1 MLDRFF
7 DGKLAPFIETNR
19 GCPFKCTFCHTGN
32 DYFNKI
38 NMFSAERIN
47 AEIDYIGK
55 KQIQIWD
62 EKQNASLLIA
72 DTEFLVLKI
81 WSEEKFKSCSYFI
94 DNNFNKQKFDLYFL
108 CKPDIPWI
116 YDPLRESEN
125 QREELFKK
133 YPNPGDLANAVVS
146 ELSKMLTPLGM
157 QNKRAMTLIR
167 FSKEYL
173 DGFSD
178 PSELYGIGKYAK
190 DSWEIFQHNN
200 LNVQPNDKVLNL
212 YLATALEQQT
222 QMGRS

>member
-1 MLDRFF
+1 MPMIMKTFLNSKMKIKIRNFRLLQDIYKNDPWKMLVCCIMLNLTTR
-7 DGKLAPFIETNR
+7 
-19 GCPFKCTFCHTGN
+19 
-32 DYFNKI
+32 
-38 NMFSAERIN
+38 
-47 AEIDYIGK
+47 
-55 KQIQIWD
+55 KQVD
-62 EKQNASLLIA
+62 K
-72 DTEFLVLKI
+72 VRHK
-81 WSEEKFKSCSYFI
+81 
-94 DNNFNKQKFDLYFL
+94 
-108 CKPDIPWI
+108 
-116 YDPLRESEN
+116 
-125 QREELFKK
+125 LFKK

-173 DGFSD
+173 DGFND

-190 DSWEIFQHNN
+190 DSWEIFQRNN